1 MTKDLNDMI
10 TSLRLEGSSEGI
22 VKRFVEHIKYQR
34 GKDQFSATP
43 QDCFQAFATVIR
55 DIMLD
60 RWLVTQP
67 EEYAKNSK
75 RVYYLSMEY
84 LIGRSLGN
92 AILNLDLG
100 LQSLEALKKLGFEMS
115 MLEELEWDAGL
126 GNGGLGRLAACFLDS
141 MANLRIP
148 AYGYGIRYEYGI
160 FFQHIKN
167 GEQTETPDNWLRYGS
182 VWEIPRPERLFPVHF
197 GGRIVNTVN
206 DQGGGQPSWVPA
218 ESVMAMAY
226 DYLVPGYQNGY
237 VNTLRLWSAKSTR
250 DFNLQYF
257 NEGDYVQAVAD
268 KNSSEMIS
276 KVLYPNDNNMAGKEL
291 RLKQEYFFVSATL
304 QDVLRR
310 FAKKHKDWSAFSGQ
324 AAIQM
329 NDTHPAIAVAELMRL
344 LVDEKH
350 LNWEVAWEITKATLA
365 YTNHTILPE
374 ALEKWPV
381 QVLERV
387 LPRHLQIIYE
397 INHRFL
403 YEIRLTRKADDPTLR
418 RLSIVEEE
426 PVKSVRMAHLAIVG
440 SHSINGV
447 SALHTQILKDK
458 VFKDFYQYCP
468 EMFNNKTNGIT
479 PRRWLMLANPL
490 LADLLDDTIGT
501 AWRQD
506 SRKLSKLN
514 ALLDDS
520 TFLDELE
527 KVKHQNKLDFA
538 AYHQDVFQHKLDPDS
553 IFDFQ
558 AKRFHEYKRQLLN
571 ALHIIHLVLRIKDG
585 ETAGLVPHSFFFAGK
600 AAPGYYMAKLVIRLI
615 CAIGAYIDRDRDLS
629 KYLKVVF
636 LHNYRVTLAER
647 IMPAAEVSQQI
658 STAGTEASG
667 TGNMKFA
674 INGALTVGTLDGANI
689 EIRDAVGPDNFFLFG
704 MTAEQVKQLKQ
715 TGYHPY
721 GIAHGDPTIKRI
733 IDFIGSGELDAFHP
747 GLFQPILNSLLYQ
760 GDEYCVIADLAD
772 YTRVMEAV
780 NDAYPQRRQWNRMSA
795 ANIANMGLFS
805 SDVTIEAYAREIW
818 GVIK

>member
-1 MTKDLNDMI
+1 
-10 TSLRLEGSSEGI
+10 
-22 VKRFVEHIKYQR
+22 
-34 GKDQFSATP
+34 
-43 QDCFQAFATVIR
+43 
-55 DIMLD
+55 
-60 RWLVTQP
+60 
-67 EEYAKNSK
+67 
-75 RVYYLSMEY
+75 
-84 LIGRSLGN
+84 
-92 AILNLDLG
+92 
-100 LQSLEALKKLGFEMS
+100 
-115 MLEELEWDAGL
+115 
-126 GNGGLGRLAACFLDS
+126 
-141 MANLRIP
+141 
-148 AYGYGIRYEYGI
+148 
-160 FFQHIKN
+160 
-167 GEQTETPDNWLRYGS
+167 
-182 VWEIPRPERLFPVHF
+182 
-197 GGRIVNTVN
+197 
-206 DQGGGQPSWVPA
+206 
-218 ESVMAMAY
+218 
-226 DYLVPGYQNGY
+226 
-237 VNTLRLWSAKSTR
+237 
-250 DFNLQYF
+250 
-257 NEGDYVQAVAD
+257 
-268 KNSSEMIS
+268 
-276 KVLYPNDNNMAGKEL
+276 
-291 RLKQEYFFVSATL
+291 
-304 QDVLRR
+304 
-310 FAKKHKDWSAFSGQ
+310 
-324 AAIQM
+324 
-329 NDTHPAIAVAELMRL
+329 
-344 LVDEKH
+344 
-350 LNWEVAWEITKATLA
+350 
-365 YTNHTILPE
+365 
-374 ALEKWPV
+374 
-381 QVLERV
+381 
-387 LPRHLQIIYE
+387 
-397 INHRFL
+397 
-403 YEIRLTRKADDPTLR
+403 
-418 RLSIVEEE
+418 
-426 PVKSVRMAHLAIVG
+426 
-440 SHSINGV
+440 
-447 SALHTQILKDK
+447 
-458 VFKDFYQYCP
+458 
-468 EMFNNKTNGIT
+468 
-479 PRRWLMLANPL
+479 MLANPL

-615 CAIGAYIDRDRDLS
+615 CAIGTYIDRDRDLS

-689 EIRDAVGPDNFFLFG
+689 EIRDAVGSDNFFLFG